1 MNPRYTKQV
10 KLKGFGEEG
19 QAKLR
24 DSRIL
29 IVGMGGLGIPA
40 ATYLNSM
47 GVGTLGL
54 VDGDLVEESNL
65 HRQVL
70 FEPADINASKVAC
83 VAKKLR
89 QQNPDTKILE
99 YPEHLTLQNGF
110 DIASSFD
117 LILDATDTF
126 GSRYLINDLSVI
138 LGIPFIYGALHG
150 FEGQLSVFNYKNGP
164 TYRCL
169 FPEPPDP
176 GSIPSCDEFG
186 ILGVLPG
193 IVGTMQALEAVKIA
207 CSLGE
212 VTSGKLL
219 LYNGLYSIMESVAL
233 PVRKEESEVKELQKT
248 YGIFCPVSDCI
259 PASELH
265 DLVNRGAAISL
276 IDVRSQEEF
285 SASSLPGAINIP
297 IEQLEDTFS
306 NNNTEDPTYLICR
319 SGMRSQLAHRLL
331 KEKTG
336 AAIPFVRG
344 GINEY
349 ETLCS

>member
-1 MNPRYTKQV
+1 MNPRYTKQT

-19 QAKLR
+19 QAKLQ

-54 VDGDLVEESNL
+54 VDGDLVEASNL

-89 QQNPDTKILE
+89 SQNPNTKIEE
-99 YPEHLTLQNGF
+99 YPEHFTVNNGLQ
-110 DIASSFD
+110 IAADYD

-126 GSRYLINDLSVI
+126 GSRYLINDVSVI

-150 FEGQLSVFNYKNGP
+150 FEGQLSVFNYQNGP

-219 LYNGLYSIMESVAL
+219 LYNGLYSLMESVTL
-233 PVRKEESEVKELQKT
+233 PGRKQGSELTELQKA

-259 PASELH
+259 RASELL
-265 DLVNRGAAISL
+265 DLVNRGAALSL

-285 SASSLPGAINIP
+285 RESALPGAVNIP
-297 IEQLEDTFS
+297 IEQLEDSFHNSSTA
-306 NNNTEDPTYLICR
+306 DPTYLICR
-319 SGMRSQLAHRLL
+319 SGVRSQLAQRLL

-336 AAIPFVRG
+336 TAIPFVKG
-344 GINEY
+344 GMNEY

>member
-19 QAKLR
+19 QRKLNE
-24 DSRIL
+24 SRIL
-29 IVGMGGLGIPA
+29 IVGLGGLGIPA

-54 VDGDLVEESNL
+54 VDGDLVEASNL

-70 FEPADINASKVAC
+70 FDPGDVDTSKVAC

-89 QQNPDTKILE
+89 LQNPNTRIIE
-99 YPEHLTLQNGF
+99 YPEHLTVRNGLK
-110 DIASSFD
+110 IAANYD

-126 GSRYLINDLSVI
+126 GSRYLINDISVI

-150 FEGQLSVFNYKNGP
+150 FEGQLSVFNYQNGP

-169 FPEPPDP
+169 FPEPPHP

-193 IVGTMQALEAVKIA
+193 IIGTMQALEAVKIA
-207 CSLGE
+207 SSLGE
-212 VTSGKLL
+212 VTSGNLL
-219 LYNGLYSIMESVAL
+219 LYNGLNSRMESVSL
-233 PVRKEESEVKELQKT
+233 PDRRRASEVETLQEA
-248 YGIFCPVSDCI
+248 YGIYCPVSDCI
-259 PASELH
+259 RASELH
-265 DLVNRGAAISL
+265 DLVNRGTAVSL

-285 SASSLPGAINIP
+285 SESSLPGAVNIP
-297 IEQLEDTFS
+297 IEQLEDIFS
-306 NNNTEDPTYLICR
+306 NTSTTEPTYLICR
-319 SGMRSQLAHRLL
+319 SGVRSQLAQRLL

-336 AAIPFVRG
+336 AAIPFVKG
-344 GINEY
+344 GMNEY

>member
-19 QAKLR
+19 QLKLR
-24 DSRIL
+24 NARIL
-29 IVGMGGLGIPA
+29 IVGLGGLGIPA

-54 VDGDLVEESNL
+54 VDGDMVENSNL

-70 FEPADINASKVAC
+70 FEPEDVNTSKVVC
-83 VAKKLR
+83 VANKLR
-89 QQNPDTKILE
+89 SQNPNTKIEE
-99 YPEHLTLQNGF
+99 YPEHITVHNGLK
-110 DIASSFD
+110 IAAAYD

-126 GSRYLINDLSVI
+126 GSRYLINDISVI

-150 FEGQLSVFNYKNGP
+150 FEGQLSVFNYQNGP

-169 FPEPPDP
+169 FPSPPDP

-186 ILGVLPG
+186 VLGVLPG
-193 IVGTMQALEAVKIA
+193 IIGTMQALEAVKIV

-212 VTSGKLL
+212 VTAGKLL
-219 LYNGLYSIMESVAL
+219 LYNGLNSAMESVSL
-233 PVRKEESEVKELQKT
+233 PDRKHQSEVKELKGS
-248 YGIFCPVSDCI
+248 YGIYCPVSDCI
-259 PASELH
+259 QATELH
-265 DLVNRGAAISL
+265 DLLNRGAVMSL

-285 SASSLPGAINIP
+285 KERSLPGAVNIP

-306 NNNTEDPTYLICR
+306 KKASANPTYLICR

-336 AAIPFVRG
+336 FAIPFVRG
-344 GINEY
+344 GMNEY